1 MPSLCRTEPPPR
13 RSTRRFSTRFCRP
26 QRDLASLAGDGTV
39 FASGA
44 REKLEQLRTELD
56 PLARR
61 YDVVVANP
69 PYMGSGILAKWQS
82 EWVKKQYPEEKSDLC
97 TSFIERGFTLSHS
110 DGYNAMVTMQSW
122 MFLGSYEKM
131 RGKILRNH
139 TISSMA
145 HLGTR
150 AFGAIG
156 GEVVSTTA
164 TVFANAASAGHG
176 AYFRLVDMGSEV
188 EKQEGL
194 LEALADPECGWFY
207 RANASNFEAIS
218 GSPIAYWTSRSTIA
232 AFSGNPSLASVSS
245 PRQGLVTGDNNAF
258 LRLWWEVSIS
268 KTNYSCSSREE
279 SVLSGDKWFPCN
291 KGGGFRRWYGFHEYL
306 IDWENDGRKLRNF
319 FDKEGKLRSRPQ
331 NIEYCFKSGC
341 TWGTISTALLSMRYS
356 PGGFISEHAGSMI
369 YSSEDKNLDAF
380 ILGFTNSS
388 IASSFLSILSPT
400 LRFTEGPV
408 GLLPL
413 SYQPDM
419 RISKLVDDCVCLTKK
434 DWDAFEESWNYR
446 RHPLV

>member
-69 PYMGSGILAKWQS
+69 PYMGSGNMNKWLGA
-82 EWVKKQYPEEKSDLC
+82 WVKSQYASTCKDLC
-97 TSFIERGFTLSHS
+97 TCFISRGMSLALANGYEALITSDTCMYISSF
-110 DGYNAMVTMQSW
+110 
-122 MFLGSYEKM
+122 EKM
-131 RGKILRNH
+131 RKEIIDRT
-139 TISSMA
+139 TIVAFIDTRGTNA
-145 HLGTR
+145 HPD
-150 AFGAIG
+150 
-156 GEVVSTTA
+156 
-164 TVFANAASAGHG
+164 VFDANAGWILWNSTAEEFEGS
-176 AYFRLVDMGSEV
+176 YFKLNQPIADKEAR
-188 EKQEGL
+188 L